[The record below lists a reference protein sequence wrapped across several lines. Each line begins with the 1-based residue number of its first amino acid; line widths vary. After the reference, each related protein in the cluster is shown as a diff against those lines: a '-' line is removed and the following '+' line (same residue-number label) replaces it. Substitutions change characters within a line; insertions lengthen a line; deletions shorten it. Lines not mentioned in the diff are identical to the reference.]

1 MENETRY
8 RGPEIEEE
16 SKGSAVLGI
25 VGALVGAVV
34 GAVPWFLA
42 STFTHF
48 FIGYLGFLVGWAA
61 AFGYGKLHG
70 RRTYRF
76 AMVTVV
82 ICSILALVLAD
93 FASNMFVLC
102 MDADWQDTAR
112 YYGVPVYVLA
122 FILVTA
128 PENLHLILPNLII
141 GLLIGIL
148 GVVSCRVYV
157 RSYTQ
162 SGEVGRSPV
171 PTMDPNLEIAKANAR
186 ENATRWA
193 KPAST
198 GLELPREFAVRAP
211 RFQLVCGI
219 CFLVFAI
226 LLLFFTLLL
235 ATTGEDA
242 VCVLL
247 VLSLILL
254 AESLVM
260 TFQGIN
266 KRLEVDGGEL
276 CAYSLLGK
284 ATPFRAD
291 DVAGVTMPSVMTGA
305 CKLYGKNG
313 RVLFKYNSKYRNLPL
328 LMQYLSEHNIPLMD

>member
-25 VGALVGAVV
+25 IGALLGAVV

-48 FIGYLGFLVGWAA
+48 FIGYLGFLIGWAS

-70 RRTYRF
+70 RRSYRF

-93 FASNMFVLC
+93 FASNMVALC
-102 MDADWQDTAR
+102 TDADWQETAY

-122 FILVTA
+122 AILITA
-128 PENLHLILPNLII
+128 PENLHLILPNLLI

-157 RSYTQ
+157 RNYTE
-162 SGEVGRSPV
+162 SGELGRRPAAPIMNTSS
-171 PTMDPNLEIAKANAR
+171 EIAMANAR
-186 ENATRWA
+186 ANANRWA
-193 KPAST
+193 QPAST
-198 GLELPREFAVRAP
+198 GLELPRQFAVRTP
-211 RFQLVCGI
+211 KMFTVCGI
-219 CFLVFAI
+219 AFVAFSVLF
-226 LLLFFTLLL
+226 LLFALML
-235 ATTGEDA
+235 ATMGDA
-242 VCVLL
+242 VILFVL
-247 VLSLILL
+247 VAVIMI
-254 AESLVM
+254 ESLWM
-260 TFQGIN
+260 LLQGLN

-276 CAYSLLGK
+276 CAYSALGK
-284 ATPFRAD
+284 GTPFRAD
-291 DVAGVTMPSVMTGA
+291 DIAGVTMPSVMTGA
-305 CKLYGKNG
+305 CRLYGKNG
-313 RVLFKYNSKYRNLPL
+313 KVLFKYNNKYRNLPL
-328 LMQYLSEHNIPLMD
+328 LMQYLSEHNVPLMD